1 MYVKT
6 DPLTLYLHTAARHF
20 LKSWLQAAS
29 SESPFNLQ
37 EENTKLYFLYQRTP
51 NTQRVNSKCNLSSI
65 SHISLK
71 SIITEALTRK
81 SFLCIVWGLWYKMSP
96 LNTEDQDYSTG
107 FGTLT
112 LPLSLPLIVRHTEK
126 IPSCFEDFNIFRTAA
141 QMQLKFF
148 IKNFD
153 QYDFLLP
160 PTNRVL
166 SGLRS
171 KPRLSITFLGN
182 SLRISSPSFN
192 TSKMMKYYSN
202 LHNNTVSKLKT
213 TRNSDER
220 WLFPPHL
227 CWNSQLLGFSWWLIQ
242 RKTWCTIY
250 PGHLV
255 RLRDVNQHG
264 SLDMHQFT
272 PQSHTES
279 WGTCL
284 YWGEAVSQNN
294 YKRQRL

>member
-182 SLRISSPSFN
+182 SLRISSHPRWWN
-192 TSKMMKYYSN
+192 ITQTSTTTQSANSKPQGTLMKGDSPPLMYVEIHSYW
-202 LHNNTVSKLKT
+202 VS
-213 TRNSDER
+213 RGD
-220 WLFPPHL
+220 
-227 CWNSQLLGFSWWLIQ
+227 
-242 RKTWCTIY
+242 
-250 PGHLV
+250 
-255 RLRDVNQHG
+255 
-264 SLDMHQFT
+264 
-272 PQSHTES
+272 
-279 WGTCL
+279 
-284 YWGEAVSQNN
+284 
-294 YKRQRL
+294 

>member
-1 MYVKT
+1 
-6 DPLTLYLHTAARHF
+6 
-20 LKSWLQAAS
+20 
-29 SESPFNLQ
+29 
-37 EENTKLYFLYQRTP
+37 
-51 NTQRVNSKCNLSSI
+51 
-65 SHISLK
+65 
-71 SIITEALTRK
+71 
-81 SFLCIVWGLWYKMSP
+81 
-96 LNTEDQDYSTG
+96 
-107 FGTLT
+107 
-112 LPLSLPLIVRHTEK
+112 
-126 IPSCFEDFNIFRTAA
+126 
-141 QMQLKFF
+141 MQLKFF

-192 TSKMMKYYSN
+192 TSKMMKYHSN

-220 WLFPPHL
+220 WLSPPHV

-279 WGTCL
+279 RGTCL
-284 YWGEAVSQNN
+284 YWGDAVSQNN
-294 YKRQRL
+294 YKCQGL